1 MFHVLFVCTGNI
13 CRSPLAEGMLRH
25 WLARDLVSGVEV
37 SSAGTYANDGAP
49 ASAHGVTVAGE
60 NGFDTSG
67 HEARLVHKAILE
79 KADLILAME
88 VDHIFDILRIA
99 PEVEGRVFPLGGY
112 ALADGSAADLSIFD
126 PVGRDLVAYR
136 KCHAIIEH
144 HLTRAYPEIRK
155 VITAAQREAREK
167 GEG

>member
-13 CRSPLAEGMLRH
+13 CRSPLAEGLLRH
-25 WLARDLVSGVEV
+25 WLERDLVTGVEV

-49 ASAHGVTVAGE
+49 ASEHGVTVARE
-60 NGFDTSG
+60 CGFDTSR
-67 HEARLVHKAILE
+67 HRARLLHKVILE

-112 ALADGSAADLSIFD
+112 ALADESAADLSIFD
-126 PVGRDLVAYR
+126 PIGREIDAYR
-136 KCHAIIEH
+136 KCRLIIEH
-144 HLTRAYPEIRK
+144 HLTRAYPEIRAA
-155 VITAAQREAREK
+155 IAAQARETREK